1 MRLILSSENQTVWDL
16 ALQYM
21 GSVEGVF
28 DILALNAF
36 LRLDI
41 ALAEGQEVFIPDTI
55 LNEEV
60 VNYYD
65 RYSIIPA
72 TGTGE
77 LLTLTDNDM
86 VKITQ
91 DINYNLSLGADA
103 LPGVRIVNLKG
114 DLTVQIDYVITS
126 SEPKVIIHLEQSL
139 DGLDWSIING
149 SGYTLDGG
157 KYSHTYNIKG
167 LLTDYVRVVIDQT
180 GVGSINQITWRV

>member
-1 MRLILSSENQTVWDL
+1 MRLILTSENQTVWDL

-21 GSVEGVF
+21 GSAEGVF

-65 RYSIIPA
+65 QYSIIPA

-91 DINYNLSLGADA
+91 DISYYLTNGATA

-114 DLTVQIDYVITS
+114 DLTVQIDYSISPDPHVVIH
-126 SEPKVIIHLEQSL
+126 VEQSL
-139 DGLDWSIING
+139 DGLQWSSING
-149 SGYTLDGG
+149 SGYTLDPA
-157 KYSHTYNIKG
+157 KESHTYNIKG

-180 GVGSINQITWRV
+180 GVGTINQITWRV

>member
-1 MRLILSSENQTVWDL
+1 MRLILTSENQTVWDL
-16 ALQYM
+16 ALQYL

-28 DILALNAF
+28 EILALNAF
-36 LRLDI
+36 LRLDL
-41 ALAEGQEVFIPDTI
+41 ALPEGQEVFIPDTVI
-55 LNEEV
+55 NQEV

-65 RYSIIPA
+65 QYSIIPA
-72 TGTGE
+72 TGNGE

-91 DINYNLSLGADA
+91 DISYYLNLGATE

-114 DLTVQIDYVITS
+114 DLTVQIDYSITS
-126 SEPKVIIHLEQSL
+126 DPHVIIHVEQSL
-139 DGLDWSIING
+139 DGLQWSSING
-149 SGYTLDGG
+149 SGYTLDPA
-157 KYSHTYNIKG
+157 KESHTYNIKG